1 MSIAFNAL
9 SNSKRGLERVLEEQK
24 VFGLCIYYLRVN
36 HDGIWKYVIVDDY
49 IPVVK
54 TKGRDVPAFLNVKEN
69 SFGEI

>member
-1 MSIAFNAL
+1 M
-9 SNSKRGLERVLEEQK
+9 LEEQK

-69 SFGEI
+69 SFG